1 MRVLLGRTVPLLAV
15 ATLLGTATAA
25 SGQHSFAYVKAIE
38 TYANGDFA
46 GAMQSLAAL
55 NQRQILNEANRFSQ
69 EPIDKAALWL
79 PRARRAAM
87 LHTEAWFEAG
97 EFGITFRHV
106 HYDAARAI
114 VRAIDRI
121 RAEGGPV
128 RGDPRFVRDWYLVT
142 VSHLHGHAGVA
153 RSRPLLV
160 EARRIF
166 PADPEV
172 LLASGSDHE
181 MVAFIT
187 TGYLPQYDGNGERT
201 GSEKVDTNK
210 ELESAARFYRD
221 ASLLVEA
228 RLRLGHVL
236 FRQGQMEAATRE
248 LEAARTQGGHPTLRY
263 LANVFLG
270 LIESAGGRGARAT
283 EFYSE
288 ALRLYPASQTALLG
302 MSEVAY
308 LEGRLPDAAS
318 LMTKLLKTKDKA
330 DPWWQY
336 MQGEF
341 WHREFR
347 LTALRKGVRQ

>member
-1 MRVLLGRTVPLLAV
+1 MRVSLGRTVPLLVV

-46 GAMQSLAAL
+46 GAMQSLETL
-55 NQRQILNEANRFSQ
+55 NERQILNEANRFGQ

-97 EFGITFRHV
+97 EFGVTFRHV

-181 MVAFIT
+181 MVSFI
-187 TGYLPQYDGNGERT
+187 
-201 GSEKVDTNK
+201 
-210 ELESAARFYRD
+210 
-221 ASLLVEA
+221 
-228 RLRLGHVL
+228 
-236 FRQGQMEAATRE
+236 
-248 LEAARTQGGHPTLRY
+248 
-263 LANVFLG
+263 
-270 LIESAGGRGARAT
+270 SAGYSGSVRRKRRTYGIGEGRYEQGARERGSFLSRRIVARR
-283 EFYSE
+283 SPPPSR
-288 ALRLYPASQTALLG
+288 ACPVPAGTDG
-302 MSEVAY
+302 
-308 LEGRLPDAAS
+308 GCNP
-318 LMTKLLKTKDKA
+318 
-330 DPWWQY
+330 
-336 MQGEF
+336 
-341 WHREFR
+341 
-347 LTALRKGVRQ
+347 